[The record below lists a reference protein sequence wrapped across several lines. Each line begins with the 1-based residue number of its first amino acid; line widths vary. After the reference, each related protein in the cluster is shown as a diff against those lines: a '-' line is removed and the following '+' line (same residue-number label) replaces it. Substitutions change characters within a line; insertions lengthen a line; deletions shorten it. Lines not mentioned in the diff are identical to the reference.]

1 MPRMRTS
8 VEVRNQVLEM
18 SHREVGIKKIAL
30 ALRISKNTVRKIIR
44 QSADEKV
51 AKAAV
56 PGWAAAVNW
65 EKVRESVGRG
75 VPVNIL
81 HRETVN
87 SQEITYIKFWR
98 YYKLKNPSSKSVTM
112 ILNHKAGER
121 TFFDFTD
128 GINIV
133 DGKTGEI
140 KKTHLL
146 CGVLAFSSLTF
157 GEFVWDQ
164 KLPTMLRG
172 MENVFKYFGGV
183 TPYLTVDNL
192 KSGVARAHL
201 YDPDVNPTFV
211 DFANHWGFAVIPA
224 RPYSPRDKGKN
235 ESAIGVIQRQFYQQV
250 RERTFYSLK
259 ELNAEFRKYCDALN
273 CDKMKDHGG
282 ITRRERFA
290 IEKLLLRPLAL
301 QDYEISIC
309 KDAKVHSDCHVQVE
323 KNFYSVPHVF
333 VGRSVRVR
341 IKAKLI
347 EIFDTSSV
355 DVLSVHVR
363 LTGSGQYSTVE
374 AHYPEAKVQASRF
387 EIKYVLAEALKVGPE
402 TARLI
407 EDIVG
412 GEYPLRYLRRAQGI
426 LRLVQSGQVKVA
438 SLEYA
443 SRQALLFKKTNYAY
457 VKSAAEHYEAN
468 GHRPASVKAAPM
480 RSLDEI
486 NLHTQR

>member
-18 SHREVGIKKIAL
+18 SRREVGIKKIAI
-30 ALRISKNTVRKIIR
+30 ALRISKNTVRKILR
-44 QSADEKV
+44 QSDEEKTN
-51 AKAAV
+51 KAAV
-56 PGWAAAVNW
+56 PMWAAAVNW
-65 EKVRESVGRG
+65 ETVRESVGRG

-81 HRETVN
+81 HRENVEPKEV
-87 SQEITYIKFWR
+87 SYIKFWR

-112 ILNHKAGER
+112 VLHHKPGER

-133 DGKTGEI
+133 DGKTGVI
-140 KKTHLL
+140 RKTQLL

-157 GEFVWDQ
+157 GEFVEDQ

-172 MENVFKYFGGV
+172 MENVFKYFGGI

-224 RPYSPRDKGKN
+224 RPYSPRDKAKN
-235 ESAIGVIQRQFYQQV
+235 ESAIGVIQRQFYQEV
-250 RERTFYSLK
+250 RERTFYSLR
-259 ELNAEFRKYCDALN
+259 ELNVEFRKYCDRLN

-282 ITRRERFA
+282 VTRLERFA
-290 IEKLLLRPLAL
+290 NEKSLLKPLAL

-323 KNFYSVPHVF
+323 KNFYSVPHLF
-333 VGRSVRVR
+333 VGRSVRVK

-347 EIFDTSSV
+347 EIFDDSLN
-355 DVLSVHVR
+355 VLAVHVR
-363 LTGSGQYSTVE
+363 LVGSGKYSTVE

-387 EIKYVLAEALKVGPE
+387 EIKYVKAEALKVGPE
-402 TARLI
+402 TVKLI

-426 LRLVQSGQVKVA
+426 VRLAQSGQVKAV

-443 SRQALLFKKTNYAY
+443 SRQAMLFKKTNYAY
-457 VKSAAEHYEAN
+457 VKSAAEHYEAHGN
-468 GHRPASVKAAPM
+468 RPASVSAAPI

-486 NLHTQR
+486 NLHNQQ

>member
-18 SHREVGIKKIAL
+18 SRREVGIKKIAI
-30 ALRISKNTVRKIIR
+30 ALRISKNTVRKILR
-44 QSADEKV
+44 QTEEEKI
-51 AKAAV
+51 ARTAL
-56 PGWAAAVNW
+56 PMWAAAVNW
-65 EKVRESVGRG
+65 EIVRESVGRG

-81 HRETVN
+81 HRENVDPKEV
-87 SQEITYIKFWR
+87 SYIKFWR
-98 YYKLKNPSSKSVTM
+98 YYKLKNPSSKPVTM
-112 ILNHKAGER
+112 VLHHKPGER

-133 DGKTGEI
+133 DGKTGEVR
-140 KKTHLL
+140 KTQLL

-157 GEFVWDQ
+157 GEFVEDQ

-172 MENVFKYFGGV
+172 MENVFKYFGGI

-235 ESAIGVIQRQFYQQV
+235 ESAIGVIQRQFYQEV
-250 RERTFYSLK
+250 RERTFYSLR
-259 ELNAEFRKYCDALN
+259 ELNIEFRKYCDRLN

-282 ITRRERFA
+282 VTRFERFA
-290 IEKLLLRPLAL
+290 TEKSLLKPLAL

-323 KNFYSVPHVF
+323 KNFYSVPHLF

-341 IKAKLI
+341 IKTKLI
-347 EIFDTSSV
+347 EIFDDSLN
-355 DVLSVHVR
+355 VLAVHVK
-363 LTGSGQYSTVE
+363 LVGSGKYSTVE

-387 EIKYVLAEALKVGPE
+387 EIKYVKAEALKVGPE
-402 TARLI
+402 TVKLI
-407 EDIVG
+407 DDIVG
-412 GEYPLRYLRRAQGI
+412 GEYPLRFLRRAQGI
-426 LRLVQSGQVKVA
+426 LRLVQSGQVKA
-438 SLEYA
+438 LSLEYA
-443 SRQALLFKKTNYAY
+443 SRQALLFRKTNYSY

-468 GHRPASVKAAPM
+468 GNRPASVKSAPV
-480 RSLDEI
+480 RDLDEI
-486 NLHTQR
+486 NLHNQQ

>member
-1 MPRMRTS
+1 

-18 SHREVGIKKIAL
+18 SGREVGIKRIAI
-30 ALRISKNTVRKIIR
+30 ALRISKNTVRKILR
-44 QSADEKV
+44 QSKEEKSTKTSEPV
-51 AKAAV
+51 
-56 PGWAAAVNW
+56 WATAVNW
-65 EKVRESVGRG
+65 TAVRESVGRG

-81 HRETVN
+81 HRENVDPNEVN
-87 SQEITYIKFWR
+87 YIKFWR
-98 YYKLKNPSSKSVTM
+98 YYKSKNPTSKLVTM
-112 ILNHKAGER
+112 VLNHKPGER

-133 DGKTGEI
+133 DAKTGDV
-140 KKTHLL
+140 KKTQLL

-157 GEFVWDQ
+157 GEFVEDQ

-172 MENVFKYFGGV
+172 MENVFKYFGGI

-235 ESAIGVIQRQFYQQV
+235 ESAIGVIQRQFYQEV
-250 RERTFYSLK
+250 RDRTFYSLK
-259 ELNAEFRKYCDALN
+259 ELNTEFRKYCDRLN

-282 ITRRERFA
+282 VTRRERFLT
-290 IEKLLLRPLAL
+290 EQPHLKPLAL
-301 QDYEISIC
+301 QDYEISLC
-309 KDAKVHSDCHVQVE
+309 REAKVHSDCHVQVE
-323 KNFYSVPHVF
+323 KNFYSVPHVL

-347 EIFDTSSV
+347 EIFDESLN
-355 DVLSVHVR
+355 VLAVHMK
-363 LTGSGQYSTVE
+363 LAGSGKYSTVE

-387 EIKYVLAEALKVGPE
+387 EIKYVKSEAMKIGPE
-402 TARLI
+402 TVKLI
-407 EDIVG
+407 DDIIG
-412 GEYPLRYLRRAQGI
+412 GEYPLRHLRRAQGI
-426 LRLVQSGQVKVA
+426 VRLVQGGRVKPS

-443 SRQALLFKKTNYAY
+443 SIQAMLFRKTNYNY

-468 GHRPASVKAAPM
+468 GHRPASVKSAPI

-486 NLHTQR
+486 NLHN

>member
-8 VEVRNQVLEM
+8 VEMRNQVLEM
-18 SHREVGIKKIAL
+18 NGRSVGIKKIAQ
-30 ALRISKNTVRKIIR
+30 ALRISKNTVRKILR
-44 QSADEKV
+44 QSDESKLV
-51 AKAAV
+51 EKIV
-56 PGWAAAVNW
+56 PAWATGVNW
-65 EKVRESVGRG
+65 ESIRESVGRG

-81 HRETVN
+81 HRENVDPKDV
-87 SQEITYIKFWR
+87 SYIKFWR
-98 YYKLKNPSSKSVTM
+98 YYKLQNPSSKPVTM
-112 ILNHKAGER
+112 VLNHKPGER

-133 DGKTGEI
+133 DEKTGAI
-140 KKTHLL
+140 KKTQLL

-172 MENVFKYFGGV
+172 MENIFKYFGGL

-235 ESAIGVIQRQFYQQV
+235 ESAIGVIQRQFYPEV
-250 RERTFYSLK
+250 RERTFYSLS
-259 ELNAEFRKYCDALN
+259 ELNFAFRKYCERLN
-273 CDKMKDHGG
+273 ADKMKDHGG
-282 ITRRERFA
+282 VTRRERFVT
-290 IEKLLLRPLAL
+290 EKSTLKPLAL
-301 QDYEISIC
+301 QDYEISVC
-309 KDAKVHSDCHVQVE
+309 RDAKVHSDCHVQVE
-323 KNFYSVPHVF
+323 KNFYSVPHLF

-347 EIFDTSSV
+347 EIFDEALNV
-355 DVLSVHVR
+355 IAVHVR
-363 LTGSGQYSTVE
+363 LVGSGKYSTVE

-387 EIKYVLAEALKVGPE
+387 EIKYVKAEAQKIGPE
-402 TARLI
+402 TVKLI

-412 GEYPLRYLRRAQGI
+412 GDYPLRYLRRAQGI
-426 LRLVQSGQVKVA
+426 VRLAQSGQVKAA

-443 SRQALLFKKTNYAY
+443 SRQAMLFRKTNYCY

-468 GHRPASVKAAPM
+468 GNRPASVKSAPV
-480 RSLDEI
+480 RSRDEI
-486 NLHTQR
+486 NLHNQQ

>member
-1 MPRMRTS
+1 

-18 SHREVGIKKIAL
+18 NRREVGIKKIAI
-30 ALRISKNTVRKIIR
+30 ALRISKNTVRKILR
-44 QSADEKV
+44 QSVEEKTSE
-51 AKAAV
+51 APV
-56 PGWAAAVNW
+56 PDWASSVNW
-65 EKVRESVGRG
+65 EQVRESVGRG

-81 HRETVN
+81 HRENVD
-87 SQEITYIKFWR
+87 SKAVSYIKFWR
-98 YYKLKNPSSKSVTM
+98 YYRLKNPASKSVTM
-112 ILNHKAGER
+112 VLSHKPGER
-121 TFFDFTD
+121 TYFDFAD

-133 DGKTGEI
+133 DARTGNI
-140 KKTHLL
+140 KKTQLL

-157 GEFVWDQ
+157 GEFVEDQ

-172 MENVFKYFGGV
+172 MESVFKYFGGI

-235 ESAIGVIQRQFYQQV
+235 ESAIGVIQRQFYQEV

-259 ELNAEFRKYCDALN
+259 ELNVEFRKYCDRLN
-273 CDKMKDHGG
+273 WDKMKDHGG
-282 ITRRERFA
+282 VTRRERFA
-290 IEKLLLRPLAL
+290 NEQTLLKPLAL
-301 QDYEISIC
+301 QDYEITTC
-309 KDAKVHSDCHVQVE
+309 RDAKVHSDCHVQVE

-333 VGRSVRVR
+333 VGRRVRVR

-347 EIFDTSSV
+347 EIFDEALN
-355 DVLSVHVR
+355 VLAVHVR
-363 LTGSGQYSTVE
+363 LTGSGKYSTVE

-387 EIKYVLAEALKVGPE
+387 EIKYVKAEALKIGPE
-402 TARLI
+402 TVKLI
-407 EDIVG
+407 DDIVG

-426 LRLVQSGQVKVA
+426 LRLVQSGQVKA
-438 SLEYA
+438 LSLEYA
-443 SRQALLFKKTNYAY
+443 SRQALLFNKTHYGY
-457 VKSAAEHYEAN
+457 VKSAAEHFDAN
-468 GHRPASVKAAPM
+468 GNRPASVKSAPI

-486 NLHTQR
+486 NLHNQ